1 MMRNVVSCMNDYTS
15 SKQEALRNS
24 AFTASVTDLLYQEAG
39 RFSEIK
45 LASLKGNNSNNIST
59 LKLFKR
65 VVHSFVRH
73 SFNSHVIVIN
83 MADPASRD
91 SRKKGLLESKLRA
104 FDIGNMSLGTKTLS
118 KREQEEMKR
127 KLDEQATAEVYEEF
141 VASFEETNKLNKAWV
156 KGGVVNADKKTE
168 QKGSRLYKPTS
179 KLAQLAST
187 FSSVKDVKKEPE
199 RKEEKPKLNFGKKK
213 EEKKKSNLELFK
225 EELKSIQE
233 QREERHALKRAR
245 GETIGPEDADLLI
258 PPSLRGDPYENDH
271 GGGVGGGGGGGGS
284 FPRGMG
290 DNDETTTNIYVGNIN
305 PKMAE
310 KELCEIF
317 GKYGPL
323 ASVKIMWPRTEEE
336 RSRGKNC
343 GFVAFMN
350 RKDGE
355 RAMNALKG
363 KEVNGFEMKLG
374 WGKAVPIPPHP
385 IYIPPALAELTQPP
399 PPSGLPFNAQIKR
412 KRERG
417 GRSGGGE
424 AEGTGQTHV
433 IPENPEE
440 MEKTLA
446 NAVVKVVIPTERQL
460 LALIHRMVEFVVRE
474 GPMFE
479 AMIMNRELNNPFF
492 RFLFDNKSPAH
503 TYYRWKLFSVLNGDT
518 ASKWRTEEFR
528 MFKGGSIWRPPPINP
543 FTQGMPEDLVNREA
557 NVEFEVILRKGK
569 LTNSQRDRLE
579 DMLRELTPEKNK
591 IADGMVWC
599 LDHAEAA
606 EEIVECISESLSILQ
621 TPIPKKIAR
630 LYLVSDILFNSS
642 AKVPNASFFRKYFQ
656 GKLKEI
662 FKDINQTYDKIEGR
676 LKAEQFKLKVMN
688 CFRAWE
694 EWAVYPNDF
703 LITLQNIFLGLVTA
717 LKEEEVEDEVAEAA
731 AADVDGAPLLEDV
744 DGLPLAEAGPGEN
757 KSAAVDSADVDGV
770 ELKEELDGAPLQE
783 TDIDGEPLQPT
794 KPAAQQPAFIRSKW
808 EQVDETELQAQA
820 MTTSKWEMLEA
831 EEETPADEGVEPTDE
846 AEDIDGLP
854 IEDLRGK
861 SNPQSDDNSDNDND
875 NVSDPGSLHLS
886 VREDFS
892 QSLKLHQMSEER
904 RQKLREI
911 ELKVVKY
918 QDELEG
924 GKRSR
929 KSGLTMQEQI
939 EHYRR
944 KLHHKLLDQ
953 MVDSPQSDR
962 DRSDAGL
969 KRRARSR
976 SISPGRGGRSGSR
989 GSDTP
994 KRKKK
999 DKDKSPRRSR
1009 RSSRSRSRSRSP
1021 RRMSSHTPPRD
1032 RKKHKSRKHRS

>member
-1 MMRNVVSCMNDYTS
+1 
-15 SKQEALRNS
+15 
-24 AFTASVTDLLYQEAG
+24 
-39 RFSEIK
+39 
-45 LASLKGNNSNNIST
+45 
-59 LKLFKR
+59 
-65 VVHSFVRH
+65 
-73 SFNSHVIVIN
+73 
-83 MADPASRD
+83 MADHASRD
-91 SRKKGLLESKLRA
+91 KTKKSLLESKLRA

-127 KLDEQATAEVYEEF
+127 KKDEQATAEVYEEF
-141 VASFEETNKLNKAWV
+141 VASFEETNKLSKTWI
-156 KGGVVNADKKTE
+156 KGGVVNSDKKTDS
-168 QKGSRLYKPTS
+168 KGSRLYKPTS

-187 FSSVKDVKKEPE
+187 FSSAKDLKKEPE
-199 RKEEKPKLNFGKKK
+199 RKEDKPKLSFGKKK

-245 GETIGPEDADLLI
+245 GEAVGPDDPDMLI
-258 PPSLRGDPYENDH
+258 PPSLRGDPYDDH
-271 GGGVGGGGGGGGS
+271 GGGGGGGGGS
-284 FPRGMG
+284 GGGGSGSFPRGGGGFGYIYGMG

-355 RAMNALKG
+355 RAMAALKG

-412 KRERG
+412 KRS
-417 GRSGGGE
+417 GRENADPSGQLE
-424 AEGTGQTHV
+424 
-433 IPENPEE
+433 IPENFEE

-479 AMIMNRELNNPFF
+479 AMIMNRELNNPYF

-518 ASKWRTEEFR
+518 TTKWRTEEFR

-543 FTQGMPEDLVNREA
+543 FTQGMPEDLVNRVA
-557 NVEFEVILRKGK
+557 NSEFEVIMRKGK

-579 DMLRELTPEKNK
+579 DLLRELTPEKSK
-591 IADGMVWC
+591 IADAMVWC

-642 AKVPNASFFRKYFQ
+642 AKVPNASFFRKFFQ
-656 GKLKEI
+656 SKLKEI

-676 LKAEQFKLKVMN
+676 LKAEQFKQKVMN

-703 LITLQNIFLGLVTA
+703 LINLQNIFLGLVPVS
-717 LKEEEVEDEVAEAA
+717 KDDEEEDEAKEATSV
-731 AADVDGAPLLEDV
+731 DVDGAPLAEDV
-744 DGLPLAEAGPGEN
+744 DGLPLTNAGSEFTKEAGGG
-757 KSAAVDSADVDGV
+757 DSGLGDVDG
-770 ELKEELDGAPLQE
+770 EEMKEELDGAPLQE
-783 TDIDGEPLQPT
+783 TDIDE
-794 KPAAQQPAFIRSKW
+794 AA
-808 EQVDETELQAQA
+808 EDL
-820 MTTSKWEMLEA
+820 
-831 EEETPADEGVEPTDE
+831 
-846 AEDIDGLP
+846 EDIDGLP
-854 IEDLRGK
+854 IDEPQNR
-861 SNPQSDDNSDNDND
+861 SMPQSEENSDNDND
-875 NVSDPGSLHLS
+875 TTSDAGSLQLS

-904 RQKLREI
+904 RQRLREI

-953 MVDSPQSDR
+953 MADSPMSDR
-962 DRSDAGL
+962 DGML
-969 KRRARSR
+969 KRRGRSH
-976 SISPGRGGRSGSR
+976 SGSPSGRRVRSGSR
-989 GSDTP
+989 GPDTP

-1009 RSSRSRSRSRSP
+1009 RSSRSSHVMRREKLENLVTTGMLEGKRSRGKQREKLIEGLTDWLKAGKSLEAIEA
-1021 RRMSSHTPPRD
+1021 TKD
-1032 RKKHKSRKHRS
+1032 RKKWRTMIANAVKQGT